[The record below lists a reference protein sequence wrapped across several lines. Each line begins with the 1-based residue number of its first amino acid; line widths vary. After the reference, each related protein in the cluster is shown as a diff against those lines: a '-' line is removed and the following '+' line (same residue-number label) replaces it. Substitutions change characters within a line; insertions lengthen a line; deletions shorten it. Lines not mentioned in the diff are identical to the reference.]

1 GLTWLAFA
9 ALIATPLLA
18 QPQPEQKNNPDKEVG
33 KKDKKD
39 FIFGPGPGFGGPFG
53 QTRKLVKDF
62 DKNGDGWLNN
72 EERKAAREFL
82 KKGPGGK
89 GFGAGGKGFKGRFS
103 PFDFVAKPLI
113 EAVDTDKDS
122 KISKAELLAGV
133 KKFYAE
139 CDKEKKGTVD
149 ESALAEALN
158 RLLPRPNTIMAPP
171 PGGGFQVPPPPIAG
185 GLPNPGAPPGAG
197 GLLPPFFERLNL
209 SADQKKQVDELL
221 KEFGKEKQN
230 EELRKKVDSGLAKIL
245 NDEQK
250 KTLQEMRERMGRGPG

>member
-1 GLTWLAFA
+1 MKTRRGLIWLTFAF
-9 ALIATPLLA
+9 IATPLLA
-18 QPQPEQKNNPDKEVG
+18 QPQPEQKKDPAKEFG

-39 FIFGPGPGFGGPFG
+39 FMFGPGFGGPFG
-53 QTRKLVKDF
+53 QSRKLVKDF

-89 GFGAGGKGFKGRFS
+89 GFKGRFS
-103 PFDFVAKPLI
+103 PFEFVTKPLI